1 MSRPDGDSQHFRDL
15 THVPSYEEPEFHEL
29 GSCRVEFGEAI
40 EEFIYSEQF
49 IRWTPGGN
57 YRFRQLLSLCLSA
70 PLRSFSSPC
79 LIHQNPSHGLA
90 CGGKKVPAAVPVPG
104 FVRIDQPDVS
114 VMHKRCG
121 LQCLT
126 RLLLSHSS
134 RRQLPQLVV
143 HKRQQLLGRRR
154 ITGFDL
160 RKNLS
165 DISHGQRLR
174 DKQDYCSTY

>member
-15 THVPSYEEPEFHEL
+15 THVQSYEEPEFHEL

-79 LIHQNPSHGLA
+79 LIPRIRRMAS
-90 CGGKKVPAAVPVPG
+90 PAAAKKCPRL
-104 FVRIDQPDVS
+104 FQCRALSVS
-114 VMHKRCG
+114 
-121 LQCLT
+121 T
-126 RLLLSHSS
+126 S
-134 RRQLPQLVV
+134 RM
-143 HKRQQLLGRRR
+143 
-154 ITGFDL
+154 
-160 RKNLS
+160 
-165 DISHGQRLR
+165 
-174 DKQDYCSTY
+174 